1 MYLEVHA
8 QVQIHQ
14 NLDYLNCDTQAHC
27 YSLIGSQHLD

>member
-14 NLDYLNCDTQAHC
+14 NLDYLVILRHIV
-27 YSLIGSQHLD
+27 SLIGSQHLD